1 MHSGQLSFK
10 NKTKQEKQ
18 VLAGMWRNQ
27 NPPHCGNVTRTA
39 TVKNSMVVSLKL
51 KTELPYNPE
60 VSRLGIHPKEWK
72 VGSWR

>member
-18 VLAGMWRNQ
+18 VRGCGEIRTRHTAG
-27 NPPHCGNVTRTA
+27 GNVTRTA
-39 TVKNSMVVSLKL
+39 TVKNSMVVPLKL
-51 KTELPYNPE
+51 KTESPYNPE
-60 VSRLGIHPKEWK
+60 MSHLGIHPKEWK